1 MSKGRKDTYPEKS
14 VFPSLFFFGS
24 FPILKC
30 CAEFRMYGGVTGN
43 YELPIDSTSACVSP
57 VACAIF

>member
-24 FPILKC
+24 LPILKC
-30 CAEFRMYGGVTGN
+30 CAEFRRYGGEWVITN
-43 YELPIDSTSACVSP
+43 YQLRITN
-57 VACAIF
+57 